1 MLCEAGVAAILLR
14 IAELWAAGNT
24 WLSDGFGKASNRDL
38 GCPLPCVAFCV
49 HRLEA
54 LIQGASKGDSV
65 CSLQEHR
72 SHVTAEPRCSLEC
85 VQCRRVPFLCR
96 SSLALHQV
104 L

>member
-1 MLCEAGVAAILLR
+1 MAAIPLGS
-14 IAELWAAGNT
+14 AELCMAGNT
-24 WLSDGFGKASNRDL
+24 RLPEGFGEASNREP

-72 SHVTAEPRCSLEC
+72 GHVTAEPCWSLEC
-85 VQCRRVPFLCR
+85 VQCRRPPFLCR